1 MIMVDVLLFKDPD
14 PDPGGR
20 KVLDPDPQYLIIR

>member
-1 MIMVDVLLFKDPD
+1 MILVDALLFKD

-20 KVLDPDPQYLIIR
+20 KVPVPLDPDPQHC